1 MLYHKLLKLS
11 VFSNIMKKLVF
22 TVFCFIYALNYS
34 WAFLPQPYLLS
45 PTSGVQLKAFEVTVL
60 VNTVSQATGY
70 QFQFDS
76 VTTFSSLYLATVHS
90 ATNSAYSPSC
100 RKGLKVYWRARA
112 YKSGDTSAWS
122 DTYNFIAAIKMVNNS
137 PATNTTGALRSL
149 NAYPVTSTKQATYLF
164 KVDTSPTFN
173 TPLYTFKIQ
182 PESYFIDTPLFQ
194 FGRKFYWTCTA
205 INTDGDTLDWSD
217 VTNYTFYTQPTLNS
231 ISANIYPRNILT
243 WPTTSL
249 AMVEL
254 QWDTAADFSSVRLQT
269 KFLAPVNI
277 QDTQYN
283 LLFDRRYYFRIRAK
297 FGNHVSAWSAVR
309 NALVY
314 GAGAVTSP
322 SNTSGTAILKPNM
335 SWALRTGATSQ
346 LQLYADSA
354 LTLLLLDTLTT
365 NTSIVYP
372 NNLKLNTK
380 YYTRLR
386 HMHASDT
393 TAWSNTWFKTYTGQ
407 ISNIGQPSN
416 NAVNQDVRLRFYV
429 RKDTWA
435 DKVVIEI
442 DSGSVFSANPTR
454 FFISSDS
461 LKYDGTFYYYLDTSV
476 GYGGTFVW
484 RAYQIMGTDTAERS
498 LARVFKTKS
507 LPSLYFPPNGM
518 IGIGTSTG
526 ALITGIKGSEQV
538 QWELDTTTQFNSPEL
553 AQGIDSHV
561 PDDFTPQY
569 VNLNFPTDRL
579 FEKTYYWRV
588 RCINRMDTSKW
599 TSPFNF
605 STTTQM
611 QLLTPVNNATAV
623 SIRPYLSW
631 SIQGSVSDFGF
642 QYQLINDTLTGE
654 PLTKTLIGKE
664 QAGDTALCGF
674 STKYYW
680 RARAFHSRDTSL
692 WSSYSAFT
700 TVNRPV
706 IGTPVLISPANGQLN
721 VPLTQLTLSWGSA
734 ANASSYDAQV
744 STDEQFNTVVASGN
758 TSARSVF
765 FTGQQINTKYWWR
778 VRGRIDTL
786 IGSWSAPRWFQ
797 TVPPVGL
804 NTFEVNSNTS
814 IFPNPANQKLIVETP
829 QPSTIVVYDLLGTK
843 ILEVT
848 AENTLHHCET
858 KTWKQGI
865 YLVKVKINQRTIVKK
880 IEVIHP

>member
-1 MLYHKLLKLS
+1 M
-11 VFSNIMKKLVF
+11 
-22 TVFCFIYALNYS
+22 
-34 WAFLPQPYLLS
+34 
-45 PTSGVQLKAFEVTVL
+45 QLKVFEVSVA

-76 VTTFSSLYLATVHS
+76 VITFSSLYLESVHS
-90 ATNSAYSPSC
+90 ATISAYSPSC

-122 DTYNFIAAIKMVNNS
+122 DTYNFTTGVKMINNS
-137 PATNTTGALRSL
+137 PASNTTGALRTL
-149 NAYPVTSTKQATYLF
+149 NAYPVTILKQATYLF

-173 TPLYTFKIQ
+173 SPLYVFKTQ
-182 PESYFIDTPLFQ
+182 PNAYFIDTPLFQ
-194 FGRKFYWTCTA
+194 FGRKLYWTCTA
-205 INTDGDTLDWSD
+205 INIDGDTLDWSD
-217 VTNYTFYTQPTLNS
+217 VTNYTIYTQPLLNN

-269 KFLAPVNI
+269 NFLAPVNT

-297 FGNHVSAWSAVR
+297 FGNHVSAWSLVR

-314 GAGAVTSP
+314 GVGAITSP
-322 SNTSGTAILKPNM
+322 GNALSTVILKP
-335 SWALRTGATSQ
+335 SIYWALRTGASSQ

-365 NTSIVYP
+365 PNSILYP

-386 HMHASDT
+386 HMHALDT

-407 ISNIGQPSN
+407 INLGQPSN
-416 NAVNQDVRLRFYV
+416 NVVNQDVRLRFYV

-484 RAYQIMGTDTAERS
+484 RAYQIMGNDTAERS
-498 LARVFKTKS
+498 LARVFKTKTV
-507 LPSLYFPPNGM
+507 PSLYFPPNGM

-526 ALITGIKGSEQV
+526 ALIIGIHGSERV
-538 QWELDTTTQFNSPEL
+538 QWQLDTTTQFNSPEL
-553 AQGIDSHV
+553 AQGTDLHM

-569 VNLNFPTDRL
+569 VNLNLPTDRL
-579 FEKTYYWRV
+579 FEKTYYWRA

-599 TSPFNF
+599 TNSFSF

-631 SIQGSVSDFGF
+631 SIQGSVSDFGY
-642 QYQLINDTLTGE
+642 QYQLLNDTLLGT
-654 PLTKTLIGKE
+654 PQTKTLIGTE

-674 STKYYW
+674 SMKYYW
-680 RARAFHSRDTSL
+680 RARAFHSRDTSR
-692 WSSYSAFT
+692 WSAYSAFT
-700 TVNRPV
+700 TVGRPV
-706 IGTPVLISPANGQLN
+706 IGTPILVSPANGQLN
-721 VPLTQLTLSWGSA
+721 IPLTQLTLSWGSS

-744 STDEQFNTVVASGN
+744 ATDEQYTAIVASGN
-758 TSARSVF
+758 TIANGVYFS
-765 FTGQQINTKYWWR
+765 GQQPGTKYWWR
-778 VRGRIDTL
+778 VRGRLDTL
-786 IGSWSAPRWFQ
+786 IGAWSTPRWFQ

-814 IFPNPANQKLIVETP
+814 IYPNPANQKLIVETQ

-843 ILEVT
+843 ILEAT
-848 AENTLHHCET
+848 AENTLHQCET
-858 KTWKQGI
+858 KTWEQGI
-865 YLVKVKINQRTIVKK
+865 YLVKITINQRTTVKK

>member
-1 MLYHKLLKLS
+1 
-11 VFSNIMKKLVF
+11 MKKLIG
-22 TVFCFIYALNYS
+22 TVFCISYFLNFS

-45 PTSGVQLKAFEVTVL
+45 PTSGVQLKVFEVSVA

-76 VTTFSSLYLATVHS
+76 VITFSSLYLESVHS
-90 ATNSAYSPSC
+90 ATISAYSPSC
-100 RKGLKVYWRARA
+100 RKGLKVFWRARA

-122 DTYNFIAAIKMVNNS
+122 DTYNFTTAIKMVNNS
-137 PATNTTGALRSL
+137 PATNTTGALRTL
-149 NAYPVTSTKQATYLF
+149 NAYPVTIFKQATYLF

-173 TPLYTFKIQ
+173 SPLYVFKTQ
-182 PESYFIDTPLFQ
+182 PNAFFIDTPLFQ
-194 FGRKFYWTCTA
+194 FGRKLYWTCTA
-205 INTDGDTLDWSD
+205 INIDGDTLDWSD
-217 VTNYTFYTQPTLNS
+217 VANYTIYTQPLLNN

-243 WPTTSL
+243 WPTTGS

-254 QWDTAADFSSVRLQT
+254 QWDTAADFSSVRLRT
-269 KFLAPVNI
+269 KNLAPVNT

-297 FGNHVSAWSAVR
+297 FGNNVSAWSVVR
-309 NALVY
+309 NAMVFGI
-314 GAGAVTSP
+314 GAITSP
-322 SNTSGTAILKPNM
+322 GNATSTVILKPTIN
-335 SWALRTGATSQ
+335 WALRTGATSQ

-354 LTLLLLDTLTT
+354 LTQLLLDTLTSA
-365 NTSIVYP
+365 TSIIYP
-372 NNLKLNTK
+372 GNLRLNTK

-407 ISNIGQPSN
+407 INLGQPSN

-435 DKVVIEI
+435 DKAVIEI

-461 LKYDGTFYYYLDTSV
+461 LKYDGTFYHYIDTSV

-484 RAYQIMGTDTAERS
+484 RAYQIMGTDTAAPAA
-498 LARVFKTKS
+498 ARVFKTKTV
-507 LPSLYFPPNGM
+507 PSLYFPPNGM

-526 ALITGIKGSEQV
+526 ALITGINGSERV
-538 QWELDTTTQFNSPEL
+538 QWQLDTTTQFNSPEL
-553 AQGIDSHV
+553 VQGNDLHI

-569 VNLNFPTDRL
+569 VNLNLPNDRL
-579 FEKTYYWRV
+579 FEKTYYWRA
-588 RCINRMDTSKW
+588 RCMNRMDTSKW
-599 TSPFNF
+599 TNPFSF

-611 QLLTPVNNATAV
+611 QLLTPVNNATGV

-631 SIQGSVSDFGF
+631 SIQGSVIDFGY
-642 QYQLINDTLTGE
+642 QYQLINDTLLGT
-654 PLTKTLIGKE
+654 PQTKTLIGTE
-664 QAGDTALCGF
+664 QAGDTAICGY

-680 RARAFHSRDTSL
+680 RARAFHSRDTSR
-692 WSSYSAFT
+692 WSAYSAFS
-700 TVNRPV
+700 TVGRPV
-706 IGTPVLISPANGQLN
+706 IGTPILISPANGQLN
-721 VPLTQLTLSWGSA
+721 VPLSQLTLSWGIA
-734 ANASSYDAQV
+734 TNALSYDAQV
-744 STDEQFNTVVASGN
+744 ATDEQFNTIVASGN
-758 TSARSVF
+758 TSLRSVYF
-765 FTGQQINTKYWWR
+765 NGQQANTKYWWR

-797 TVPPVGL
+797 TVAPVGL
-804 NTFEVNSNTS
+804 NTFEVNPYNS
-814 IFPNPANQKLIVETP
+814 IYPNPANQKFILETQ
-829 QPSTIVVYDLLGTK
+829 QPSTVVVYDLLGTK
-843 ILEVT
+843 ILAST
-848 AENTLHHCET
+848 AENTFHECET

-865 YLVKVKINQRTIVKK
+865 YLVKITINQRTIIKK

>member
-1 MLYHKLLKLS
+1 
-11 VFSNIMKKLVF
+11 MKKLIF
-22 TVFCFIYALNYS
+22 TIFFFLYALNFG
-34 WAFLPQPYLLS
+34 WAFIPQPYLLS
-45 PTSGVQLKAFEVTVL
+45 PTSGGQLKSFEVSVV

-76 VTTFSSLYLATVHS
+76 VTTFSSLYLASAHS
-90 ATNSAYSPSC
+90 TTISTYSPSL

-122 DTYNFIAAIKMVNNS
+122 DTYNFTTAVKMANNS

-149 NAYPVTSTKQATYLF
+149 NAYPVTSIKQATYLF
-164 KVDTSPTFN
+164 KVDTSPTFSS
-173 TPLYTFKIQ
+173 PLYTFKIQ
-182 PESYFIDTPLFQ
+182 PNAYFIDTPLFQ

-217 VTNYTFYTQPTLNS
+217 VTNYTFYTQPTLNN
-231 ISANIYPRNILT
+231 ISANIYPRNILS

-269 KFLAPVNI
+269 KFLAPINI
-277 QDTQYN
+277 QDTQHN
-283 LLFDRRYYFRIRAK
+283 LLFDKRYYFRIRAK
-297 FGNHVSAWSAVR
+297 FGNNVSAWSVVR

-314 GAGAVTSP
+314 GVGAITSP
-322 SNTSGTAILKPNM
+322 GNALSTVILKPTIY
-335 SWALRTGATSQ
+335 WALRTGATSQ

-354 LTLLLLDTLTT
+354 LTQLLLDTLTT
-365 NTSIVYP
+365 ATSIMYP
-372 NNLKLNTK
+372 SNLRLNTK

-386 HMHASDT
+386 HMHALDT

-407 ISNIGQPSN
+407 INLGQPSN

-435 DKVVIEI
+435 DKAVIEI

-484 RAYQIMGTDTAERS
+484 RAYQIMGTDTAAS
-498 LARVFKTKS
+498 AAARVFKTKTV
-507 LPSLYFPPNGM
+507 PSLYFPPNGM

-526 ALITGIKGSEQV
+526 ALITGINGSEQV
-538 QWELDTTTQFNSPEL
+538 QWQLDTTTQFNSPEL
-553 AQGIDSHV
+553 AQGIDLHV

-569 VNLNFPTDRL
+569 VNLNLPNDRL
-579 FEKTYYWRV
+579 FEKTYYWRA

-599 TSPFNF
+599 TNSFSF

-611 QLLTPVNNATAV
+611 RLLTPVNNAMAV
-623 SIRPYLSW
+623 SIRPYLTW
-631 SIQGSVSDFGF
+631 SIQGSVSDFGY
-642 QYQLINDTLTGE
+642 QYQLLNDTLLGT
-654 PLTKTLIGKE
+654 PQTKTLIGTE
-664 QAGDTALCGF
+664 QAGDTAICGF

-680 RARAFHSRDTSL
+680 RARAFHSRDTSG
-692 WSSYSAFT
+692 WSAYSAFT
-700 TVNRPV
+700 TVGRPV
-706 IGTPVLISPANGQLN
+706 IGTPVLTSPANGQLN
-721 VPLTQLTLSWGSA
+721 IPLTQLTLSWGSA
-734 ANASSYDAQV
+734 ANALSYDAQV
-744 STDEQFNTVVASGN
+744 AIDEQFTTVVASGN
-758 TSARSVF
+758 ATARSVY
-765 FTGQQINTKYWWR
+765 FTGQLANTKYWWR
-778 VRGRIDTL
+778 VRGRLDTL
-786 IGSWSAPRWFQ
+786 IGAWSVPRWFQ
-797 TVPPVGL
+797 TVSPVGL
-804 NTFEVNSNTS
+804 NSIEVNSNTS
-814 IFPNPANQKLIVETP
+814 IYPNPADQKLTIETQ

-843 ILEVT
+843 IIET
-848 AENTLHHCET
+848 TKANNTHHYET
-858 KTWKQGI
+858 KTWKSGI
-865 YLVKVKINQRTIVKK
+865 YFLQITTSKGAVFKK